1 MASDDADG
9 GGVWGGV
16 RSWLRRTCEG
26 GADAPPVSFFELSAC
41 DLDSGDPVPFSRY
54 DGCVCLVV
62 NVASK

>member
-1 MASDDADG
+1 MAGDDADG

-16 RSWLRRTCEG
+16 RSWFRRTRAC
-26 GADAPPVSFFELSAC
+26 GADASPVSFFELSAH